1 MGAVAGYDSW
11 RLKGAQPFSPG
22 LDYNSLSFCE
32 VNDRLPRNSLK
43 SDLTFFLIWC
53 II

>member
-11 RLKGAQPFSPG
+11 RLKGAQLFSPG
-22 LDYNSLSFCE
+22 LDYNSLNQNLTWTE
-32 VNDRLPRNSLK
+32 K
-43 SDLTFFLIWC
+43 SV